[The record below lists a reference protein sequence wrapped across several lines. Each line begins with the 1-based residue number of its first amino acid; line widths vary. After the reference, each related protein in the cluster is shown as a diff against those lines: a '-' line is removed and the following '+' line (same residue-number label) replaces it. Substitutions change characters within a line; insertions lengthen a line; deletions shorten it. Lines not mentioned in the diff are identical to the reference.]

1 MPSIRSTL
9 PAALLL
15 SITGWGG
22 LAFLIL
28 YLKPDFIPRWL
39 FFFLTVF
46 AITGTCLP
54 VVAFIN
60 RRFPSQPAPTYSVIL
75 REAILF
81 AIYISTLIWLQLG
94 RVLTLSLVLL
104 LAFGLVLVEILI
116 RLREK
121 ARWQP

>member
-22 LAFLIL
+22 LFFLIL
-28 YLKPDFIPRWL
+28 YLKPDLIPRWL

-46 AITGTCLP
+46 AITGTFLP
-54 VVAFIN
+54 GVAFIN

-75 REAILF
+75 REAILV